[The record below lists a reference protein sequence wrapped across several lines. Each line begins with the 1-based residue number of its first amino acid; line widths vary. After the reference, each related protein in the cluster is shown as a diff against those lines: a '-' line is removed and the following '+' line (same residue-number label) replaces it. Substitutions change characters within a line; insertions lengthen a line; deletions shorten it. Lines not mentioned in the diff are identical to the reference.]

1 MDFDLPDD
9 LVALKDLAAKFAA
22 EHVAPYARDWDRNA
36 DIPRD
41 LIAKLGQTGFMG
53 IFVPPELGGSGLGD
67 LGAAVIME
75 EFARHCGATALM
87 LDAHNSLCIAHLLIG
102 ASDEQ
107 KRKYLPRLAT
117 GEHLG
122 AWALTEPGSGSDAV
136 ALTTT
141 AVAAGDQWVLNGA
154 KQFITNGLYADVFV
168 VMARTRPEGGKDGIS
183 AFIVERGT
191 PGMEIGPK
199 EDKLG
204 MRASD
209 TVPLTFDQCRIPK
222 ENLCGRLHNG
232 FRDTLKVL
240 ERGRIT
246 IAALAVGLARGAFE
260 EALAY
265 SQQRKAFGK
274 PIFGHQSIQFML
286 ADMATDIE
294 AARLLTQQAALMSDS
309 GVPCN
314 TEISMAKLYSSE
326 AATRIGMQAI
336 QIHGGYG
343 YTKDVPVERLM
354 RDAKL
359 TEIGEGSSEIQR
371 MIIARALLDIG

>member
-22 EHVAPYARDWDRNA
+22 EHVAPFARAWDRDA
-36 DIPRD
+36 DIPRS
-41 LIAKLGQTGFMG
+41 LIAKLGETGFMG

-67 LGAAVIME
+67 MGAAVIME
-75 EFARHCGATALM
+75 EFARYCGATALM
-87 LDAHNSLCIAHLLIG
+87 LDAHNSLCIAHILVG
-102 ASDEQ
+102 ASDAQ
-107 KRKYLPRLAT
+107 KQKYLPKLAT

-136 ALTTT
+136 AMSTT
-141 AVAAGDQWVLNGA
+141 AVEQGGQWVLNGA
-154 KQFITNGLYADVFV
+154 KQFITNGHYADVFV
-168 VMARTRPEGGKDGIS
+168 VMARTKPEGGKDGIS

-209 TVPLTFDQCRIPK
+209 TVPLTFDNCRVPK
-222 ENLCGRLHNG
+222 ENLCGKLHNG

-246 IAALAVGLARGAFE
+246 ISALAVGLARGAFE

-265 SQQRKAFGK
+265 SQQRKSFGK

-294 AARLLTQQAALMSDS
+294 AARLLTHQAALMSDS
-309 GVPCN
+309 GIRCN
-314 TEISMAKLYSSE
+314 TETSMAKLYSSE

-343 YTKDVPVERLM
+343 YTKEIPVERLM

-371 MIIARALLDIG
+371 MIIARAMLDI